1 MTTPKTY
8 YRVLRFFLCLK
19 ASGLCLMFGSSVH
32 ADDSNFKIGSKLPQ
46 FQLNDLKGTEFSSP
60 QFVGK
65 PTVIFFFGVECPIVK
80 LYMADFPKQPE
91 DPAYQDLNWVG
102 INSNRQDSLERIQKF
117 ARETD
122 LEKLPVILLK
132 DPANRVADLLDA
144 KRTPEVYL
152 FDAGGKLVYRGAVD
166 DRYHYGQQRAEPQSR
181 FLVDAIESLLQQQPI
196 ATETTEAV
204 GCLIGRVLQ
213 PQADFPIT
221 YSNQISRIFQQR
233 CISCHRDGEIA
244 PFSMEDYDDVVGWA
258 EMIQEVTQQRRMP
271 PWHANPDYGH
281 FANDASLNEDEMLM
295 IQQWVAA
302 GAPLGDPDQLPE
314 PVEFPTDWQ
323 IGQPDAII
331 PMAEVPF
338 EVPATG
344 VIPYKYFVVDP
355 GFTEDK
361 WVSAAECRIG
371 NRSVVHHIIVAIH
384 QKGRQETH
392 GVQSQWITATAPGA
406 KPMVLP
412 EGYAKLIPAGSKL
425 VFQMH
430 YTPDGTP
437 QTDLSSVG
445 FKFVDR
451 STVKKVVGTQEAVNR
466 RFAIP
471 PHADNHQVTSRFRFD
486 QDSLILSLFPHM
498 HLRGKSF
505 RYTAKYPDGSEEIL
519 LDIPQ
524 YDFNWQNSYEYEQ
537 PKRVPAGT
545 VLVCVAHFDNSANNF
560 ANPDPTQ
567 TVRWGDQTW
576 EEMMI
581 GYFNMALADQD
592 LSVELTEI
600 STQASND

>member
-1 MTTPKTY
+1 MSIFSYHSCFRLPLA
-8 YRVLRFFLCLK
+8 VMGLLLW
-19 ASGLCLMFGSSVH
+19 SGIQTI
-32 ADDSNFKIGSKLPQ
+32 ADEHGFKIGAEIPR
-46 FQLNDLKGTEFSSP
+46 FRLNDVQGQEYQAVS
-60 QFVGK
+60 FVGK
-65 PTVIFFFGVECPIVK
+65 PTVVFFFGVDCPIVR
-80 LYMADFPKQPE
+80 LYMADFPQQP
-91 DPAYQDLNWVG
+91 DDSIYRDLNWIG
-102 INSNRQDSLERIQKF
+102 INSNRQDSLDKIQKF
-117 ARETD
+117 ARETN
-122 LEKLPVILLK
+122 LVKLPVVLLK
-132 DPANRVADLLDA
+132 DPANRVADQFDA
-144 KRTPEVYL
+144 KRTPEVFL
-152 FDAGGKLVYRGAVD
+152 FDAQGKLVYRGSVD
-166 DRYHYGQQRAEPQSR
+166 DRYHYGQQREQPQAR
-181 FLVDAIESLLQQQPI
+181 FLVDAIESLLQNQPI
-196 ATETTEAV
+196 AIETTEPV
-204 GCLIGRVLQ
+204 GCLIGRILQ
-213 PQADFPIT
+213 PQSESPVT
-221 YSNQISRIFQQR
+221 YSNQISRIIQQR

-244 PFSMEDYDDVVGWA
+244 PFSLEDYDEVVGWA

-271 PWHANPDYGH
+271 PWHANPEYGH
-281 FANDASLNEDEMLM
+281 FVNDASLTNEELQT
-295 IQQWVAA
+295 IEQWVAA
-302 GAPLGDPDQLPE
+302 GAPQGDPTELPE
-314 PVEFPTDWQ
+314 PIEFPSDWQ
-323 IGQPDAII
+323 IGEPDVVI

-338 EVPATG
+338 KVPATG

-384 QKGRQETH
+384 QQRRKETH
-392 GVQSQWITATAPGA
+392 GVQSEWITATAPGA
-406 KPMVLP
+406 RPMVLQP
-412 EGYAKLIPAGSKL
+412 GYAKLIPAGSKL

-430 YTPDGTP
+430 YTPNGTP
-437 QTDLSSVG
+437 QEDLSSVA

-451 STVKKVVGTQEAVNR
+451 SEVKKVVGTQEAVNR
-466 RFAIP
+466 RFEIP
-471 PHADNHQVTSRFRFD
+471 PGAENHQVTARHRFD

-505 RYTAKYPDGSEEIL
+505 RYTARYPDGSEEIL

-545 VLVCVAHFDNSANNF
+545 LLICVAHFDNSSKNF

-592 LSVELTEI
+592 LSLEGT
-600 STQASND
+600 SGTQKSDSE